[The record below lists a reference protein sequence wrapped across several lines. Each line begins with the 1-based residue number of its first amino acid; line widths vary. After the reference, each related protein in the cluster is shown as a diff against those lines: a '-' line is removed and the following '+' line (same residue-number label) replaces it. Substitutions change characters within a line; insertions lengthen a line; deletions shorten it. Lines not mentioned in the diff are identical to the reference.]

1 MDINAT
7 QLAEDRDRIFDDWG
21 EPFTLRQVTQS
32 FVPETQQ
39 IAEDVVESTLTG
51 IIGVSPTHSTLDTR
65 GQSNTVDLVVR
76 VKTEDFPAIPGDV
89 TYRIVSQETEY
100 DVISR
105 SQPAGLAVLD
115 LFCRKIA

>member
-1 MDINAT
+1 MEINAT
-7 QLAEDRDRIFDDWG
+7 QLADDRDRIFDDWS

-51 IIGVSPTHSTLDTR
+51 IIGVSPTHPTLETR
-65 GQSNTVDLVVR
+65 GQSNTIDLVVR
-76 VKTEDFPAIPGDV
+76 VKTEDFPSAPGDV
-89 TYRIVSQETEY
+89 TYRIVSNGTEY

-105 SQPAGLAVLD
+105 TQPAGLAVLD